1 MNDNERNAVSTKEK
15 RNYVGYE
22 YKEVIVDGQLVSL
35 LMDGYENFGWEVSDC
50 LPDSGVAGKPGSG
63 QKTVIRLRRDRKIL
77 NKAELTRLQRN
88 FEACVAEI
96 QTLEQ
101 RKTSMATVYAI
112 ILGVIGTAFM
122 AGSVF
127 AVTAQPPRLP
137 HYILSTLLAIP
148 GFLGWIFPYF
158 LYKRIAG
165 KQTEKIAPLIE
176 AKYDEIYEIC
186 EKGNKLLY

>member
-1 MNDNERNAVSTKEK
+1 MEEHRKIAVSEKEQ

-22 YKEVIVDGQLVSL
+22 YKEVAADNSMVSL
-35 LMDGYENFGWEVSDC
+35 LLDGYENFGWEINDT
-50 LPDSGVAGKPGSG
+50 LPDHGIGGKPGG
-63 QKTVIRLRRDRKIL
+63 AQKTLLRLRRDRKIL

-88 FEACVAEI
+88 FEACISQI

-101 RKTSMATVYAI
+101 RKTSAATACAI

-122 AGSVF
+122 AGSTF
-127 AVTAQPPRLP
+127 AVTAQPP
-137 HYILSTLLAIP
+137 HYILCTLLAMP

-158 LYKRIAG
+158 LYKKVTA
-165 KQTEKIAPLIE
+165 KQTEKLTPLIE

-186 EKGNKLLY
+186 EKGSKLLY